1 MSVFRKSRKGISLVE
16 EICSVA
22 LLAIGV
28 IAAVG
33 AINLS
38 RVSVTAD
45 TLEEAAAARAQKL
58 EDNLVACL
66 SKQPSVPLDMGTRI
80 KGAKYVGSDKS
91 KFDPANGEEQYVIE
105 PAPSSD
111 PGYLV
116 FCRVYYDGGKRYVEL
131 NGFASSDGDSYAAA
145 ASGTPLKPIPIPPPP
160 PPLPS
165 HAKGLPFV
173 LYGSQY
179 GNHLAF
185 KGSDDSAVFEEGDKS
200 SAYPVVVGPLMQ
212 DSSGTQNRS
221 FSAPSMFFLNGVNP
235 PDAEKNKL
243 RYNSAIYSCSSAQ
256 VTLESNFIY
265 IASKALVFQRNSGDN
280 NEAPY
285 LIITPPKG
293 VKTAYIYFA
302 QDCDI
307 IRCTSL
313 DEDIGSPNA
322 KVIWHINKGL
332 YSFTG
337 RQDLWK
343 PCRFTDASS
352 EESSVFDSYYVNYIV
367 STYKNQ
373 NLMAG
378 CNNAPTKPYNGRTGW
393 TTHNIGKRVDEFS
406 TGMPVPQKGKDVYMY
421 VNSTDGWGN
430 TAQTYKANRIGLQ
443 YVAADVTFTLPK
455 DKQVTFEAGTFGLN
469 MQKGDG
475 DVSKF
480 KDDMVL
486 KKSQDDTK
494 GKFIVKNCSSLILYH
509 GLNVQDSGGTLL
521 YHLDAGEYKVK
532 PGGFDLFDKSAA
544 MAALGT

>member
-58 EDNLVACL
+58 EDSLVACL
-66 SKQPSVPLDMGTRI
+66 SKQPSVPLDMGARI
-80 KGAKYVGSDKS
+80 KGAKYVGSGKS

-105 PAPSSD
+105 PAPSGD

-131 NGFASSDGDSYAAA
+131 SGFASSDGDSYAAT
-145 ASGTPLKPIPIPPPP
+145 ASGIPLKPIPIPPPP
-160 PPLPS
+160 PS

-179 GNHLAF
+179 GSNTVF
-185 KGSDDSAVFEEGDKS
+185 NSDNAPNIVEGKKES
-200 SAYPVVVGPLMQ
+200 KYPVVIGPLIQ
-212 DSSGTQNRS
+212 DPPGTQGRS

-243 RYNSAIYSCSSAQ
+243 RCNSSIYSCSAAQ

-265 IASKALVFQRNSGDN
+265 IASKALVFQKNSDDK
-280 NEAPY
+280 NEVPH
-285 LIITPPKG
+285 LCIKPPKG
-293 VKTAYIYFA
+293 VEKGYIYFA
-302 QDCDI
+302 QDCDV
-307 IRCTSL
+307 IRGTSL
-313 DEDIGSPNA
+313 DENISSPNNKVMWHA
-322 KVIWHINKGL
+322 KHGL

-337 RQDLWK
+337 SNDLWK
-343 PCRFTDASS
+343 SKDGLTYASG

-367 STYKNQ
+367 NTYKAKE
-373 NLMAG
+373 LVAG
-378 CNNAPTKPYNGRTGW
+378 GNNAPKVPYTGRAEW
-393 TTHNIGKRVDEFS
+393 TFNYKGVDKFNSKGKGNPS
-406 TGMPVPQKGKDVYMY
+406 SQTGKDVYMY
-421 VNSTDGWGN
+421 VNSTDDWGS

-443 YVAADVTFTLPK
+443 YVAKDVTLTLPK

-469 MQKGDG
+469 MQSGDG
-475 DVSKF
+475 DVSQF
-480 KDDMVL
+480 KEAMAL
-486 KKSQDDTK
+486 KKSPGDTK
-494 GKFIVKNCSSLILYH
+494 GKFIVNCSSLILYH
-509 GLNVQDSGGTLL
+509 GLNVMDSDGKLL
-521 YHLDAGEYKVK
+521 YHLDAGEYTAK
-532 PGGFDLFDKSAA
+532 PGGFDLFDKPAT

>member
-145 ASGTPLKPIPIPPPP
+145 ASGIPLKPIPIPPPP

-185 KGSDDSAVFEEGDKS
+185 KGSDDSAAFEEGDKFS
-200 SAYPVVVGPLMQ
+200 DYPVIFGPDVQ
-212 DSSGTQNRS
+212 DASGKQHRS
-221 FSAPSMFFLNGVNP
+221 FSAPSMLFLSGVKP
-235 PDAEKNKL
+235 TDAEKNKL
-243 RYNSAIYSCSSAQ
+243 RYNSSIYACDAAE
-256 VTLESNFIY
+256 VTMKSNFFY
-265 IASKALVFQRNSGDN
+265 IASKVITFKQDTGDKN
-280 NEAPY
+280 ATPKLY
-285 LIITPPKG
+285 ITPLDTSKP
-293 VKTAYIYFA
+293 AYIYFA

-307 IRCTSL
+307 IRCTNI
-313 DEDIGSPNA
+313 DDDISNSNNV
-322 KVIWHINKGL
+322 VIWHVKQGL

-352 EESSVFDSYYVNYIV
+352 EESSVFDSYYVDYIV

-378 CNNAPTKPYNGRTGW
+378 CNNAPTKPYNGMAGW
-393 TTHNIGKRVDEFS
+393 TIHKNGVDEFS
-406 TGMPVPQKGKDVYMY
+406 TDMPVPQKGKDVYMY